1 MNYFKNC
8 LFYAGIIFM
17 LISCKKDCPTPDNN
31 LYGTGWDNDENYSQN
46 IPVAI
51 NYGNY
56 QSNSSLPA
64 FVDLTPKFPPIGDQ
78 GLLGTCV
85 AWSVGY
91 NTKSYLDGIS
101 NSLNS
106 NQLQSENYQYSPT
119 DLFFSISSTRRFC
132 DRGTQFEYAFDV
144 LMTRGVNTLANVPYD
159 GICRSTSPGNSVTA
173 SSNKIKNYR
182 RIDGSINQIKEYLA
196 QGVPVV
202 IGAMVN
208 SQFQYLSGPDVLRNL
223 DYSRGAGGHAMV
235 IAGYDDSKSAFRIIN
250 SWGTGWGDNGYL
262 WVDYN
267 FLVNKFCIQGGKRSL
282 FVVFNDNN
290 TTIVNPPANTS
301 GSDLTAIVSSDYS
314 RYPNFSSYTNARKT
328 YFDVKN
334 IGNQTVNSS
343 SGWNIYYLWVNAFD
357 VNNYGIILK
366 GEFTNSIPQNTYQN
380 INNNYCLFNVDLEP
394 GASMSQKLFGTATTY
409 WDYFMPG
416 ITGSY
421 YLVFY
426 IDKGNSNDVNQTNN
440 VFYVTQSPKYFN
452 NGYSSRQDDEN
463 ANFIKYNFGD
473 LNSFKHE
480 LSKVEMEQEN
490 MLQPYRNLSI
500 SEFQNAYNSDEI
512 VGFLKNKI
520 KSGGL

>member
-1 MNYFKNC
+1 MYPNKI
-8 LFYAGIIFM
+8 LVIICFVAV
-17 LISCKKDCPTPDNN
+17 LISCKKDCPTPDDK
-31 LYGTGWDNDENYSQN
+31 LYGTGWNNDENFSQN

-64 FVDLTPKFPPIGDQ
+64 SVDLSPKFPPIGDQ
-78 GLLGTCV
+78 GLIGTCV

-91 NTKSYLDGIS
+91 NTKSYLDAVS
-101 NSLNS
+101 KNLNTS
-106 NQLQSENYQYSPT
+106 QLQSANNQYSPT
-119 DLFFSISSTRRFC
+119 DLFFSISSSRRNC
-132 DRGTQFEYAFDV
+132 DNGTQFEYAFDV
-144 LMTRGVNTLANVPYD
+144 LMGRGVNTLSAVPYD
-159 GICRSTSPGNSVTA
+159 AICRSVSPGNASTA
-173 SSNKIKNYR
+173 AANKIKNYR
-182 RIDGSINQIKEYLA
+182 RIDGSINQVKEYLA
-196 QGVPVV
+196 QGVPVL

-208 SQFQYLSGPDVLRNL
+208 SQFQNLRGPDVLRDL
-223 DYSRGAGGHAMV
+223 DYNGRIGGHAMV

-250 SWGTGWGDNGYL
+250 SWGTAWGDNGYL

-282 FVVFNDNN
+282 FVAFNDNN
-290 TTIVNPPANTS
+290 TTIVNPPSNTS
-301 GSDLTAIVSSDYS
+301 GADLTAIVSSDYS
-314 RYPNFSSYTNARKT
+314 LYPNFSLYTNARRAF
-328 YFDVKN
+328 FDVRN
-334 IGNQTVNSS
+334 IGDQTVSAS

-357 VNNYGIILK
+357 ANNYGVILK
-366 GEFTNSIPQNTYQN
+366 GELSSSIPQNTFQN
-380 INNNYCLFNVDLEP
+380 INSNYSLINVDLEP
-394 GASMSQKLFGTATTY
+394 GASMSQKLLGTSTSY

-452 NGYSSRQDDEN
+452 NGYSNRQVDEN

-473 LNSFKHE
+473 LTSFKHE

-490 MLQPYRNLSI
+490 MLQQYRSLSN
-500 SEFQNAYNSDEI
+500 SEFPNAYSSDEI

-520 KSGGL
+520 RNGGL